1 MQRRALA
8 LFSGGLDSILAAK
21 IIQNQGIDIL
31 AINFTSPFFGS
42 SPENS
47 SVSIAARYASIYE
60 IPFRSIALGND
71 YLEMLKNPVHGYGS
85 GLNPCIDCKS
95 FMLRH
100 TKKLMDE
107 LKADFIITGE
117 VIGQRPMS
125 QRKDTMRIIERDSG
139 LDGLLLRPLS
149 ARFLKET
156 IPEMEGWVR
165 RDELPAIKGRGRKDQ
180 MLLAAKLG
188 IDDFPGPGGGCLL
201 AEESYIPK
209 VKDLL
214 SHQPAPVI
222 RDFELLRT
230 GRHFRISEN
239 CKAIVGRDCNEN
251 DRLHSLIAKGETILR
266 WPDGSSP
273 IVLVTG
279 KPLAT
284 DLIQAGRIL
293 LRYTRFPR
301 HLVCSLSANRDGETL
316 KIEVMNDIG
325 EDELE
330 SFRVSLFKAAPCL
343 RSE

>member
-42 SPENS
+42 SRENS
-47 SVSIAARYASIYE
+47 TDSTAARYASIYG
-60 IPFRSIALGND
+60 IPFRSIAFGDD
-71 YLEMLKNPVHGYGS
+71 YLEMLKNPIHGYGS

-117 VIGQRPMS
+117 VVGQRPMS

-149 ARFLKET
+149 ARYLKAT
-156 IPEMEGWVR
+156 RPEIEGWVK
-165 RDELPAIKGRGRKDQ
+165 RDDLPAIKGRGRKDQ

-188 IDDFPGPGGGCLL
+188 IHEFPGPGGGCLL

-214 SHQPAPVI
+214 SHQPHPVV

-230 GRHFRISEN
+230 GRHFRISDN
-239 CKAIVGRDCNEN
+239 CKAIVGRDSNDN
-251 DRLHSLIAKGETILR
+251 DRILSAISKGETILR

-273 IVLVTG
+273 TVLITG
-279 KPLAT
+279 EPLAT
-284 DLIQAGRIL
+284 DLLLAGRIL
-293 LRYTRFPR
+293 LRYTRFPKNEICC
-301 HLVCSLSANRDGETL
+301 LTANREGETFR
-316 KIEVMNDIG
+316 IEARNDIS

-330 SFRVSLFKAAPCL
+330 SFRISVFKPEPFLA
-343 RSE
+343 EI